1 MDAIEMLVRDHKD
14 AKRAM
19 EAVGRS
25 TGDRRKTLFEALRRE
40 LETHD
45 RLEEL
50 VFYPALHAH
59 SKKASFAVKDQQAQ
73 DGVTASLAQLS
84 DLAVDEADWD
94 PMFRSL
100 QDAVQKHAADQEQL
114 LFVKVRKMMSSAE
127 LEDLADRMKVGPP
140 DPSAPAA

>member
-25 TGDRRKTLFEALRRE
+25 SGARKKALFETLKRE
-40 LETHD
+40 LELHD

-84 DLAVDEADWD
+84 DLAVDEADWE

-100 QDAVQKHAADQEQL
+100 QDAVQKHASDQEAL
-114 LFVKVRKMMSSAE
+114 LFTKVRKMMTPAE
-127 LEDLADRMKVGPP
+127 LEDLADKMKVGPP
-140 DPSAPAA
+140 SA